1 MIDPYEFLSE
11 LKIKDVNFITGVPD
25 SLLKNF
31 IKAIDD
37 SFLSENHVIAAN
49 EGNAIALAAGHY
61 ISTNCPSI
69 VYLQNSGLGNA
80 INPLVSLTD
89 DKVYSIPMMLMIGWR
104 GEPGTKDEPQHLK
117 QGQIT
122 EELLDILTIPY
133 FKINSFTKIA
143 EVLNI
148 AFDKMNEIN
157 SPVALLV
164 SQDTFETV
172 KFEIEKNDLKL
183 ISREQAIEEILS
195 LLPLNSL
202 VISTTGMASREVFEI
217 REKKLQNHDQDFLTV
232 GSMGHA
238 SSIALMIAKNL
249 PSRLVVCIDGDGSV
263 IMHMGSLG
271 VIGQSNSKNFLHI
284 LLNNGSHDSVGGQ
297 PTVGHKVDFQSI
309 AASSGYL
316 NSCFTNDIDT
326 LKTEINRLKILSGP
340 NFLEVQVKK
349 GARNDLG
356 RPNLSPKENLVNFMR
371 NIHNANV

>member
-80 INPLVSLTD
+80 INPLVSLTN

-133 FKINSFTKIA
+133 FKINSFTNIA

-340 NFLEVQVKK
+340 NFLEVQIKK

>member
-80 INPLVSLTD
+80 INPLVSLTN

-217 REKKLQNHDQDFLTV
+217 RERKLQNHDQDFLTV

>member
-1 MIDPYEFLSE
+1 MIDPYEFLCH
-11 LKIKDVNFITGVPD
+11 LKIKEINFITGVPD
-25 SLLKNF
+25 SLLKDF

-61 ISTNCPSI
+61 ISANSPSF
-69 VYLQNSGLGNA
+69 VYMQNSGLGNA

-89 DKVYSIPMMLMIGWR
+89 NKVYSIPMMLMIGWR

-122 EELLDILTIPY
+122 EDLLDILTIPY
-133 FKINSFTKIA
+133 FKINSLTKIA
-143 EVLNI
+143 EVLDV
-148 AFDKMNEIN
+148 AFNKMNEIS

-172 KFEIEKNDLKL
+172 KPGIEKNDLTL
-183 ISREQAIEEILS
+183 LSREQAIKEILS
-195 LLPLNSL
+195 LLPSNSL

-217 REKKLQNHDQDFLTV
+217 REKMSQNHDQDFLTV

-249 PSRLVVCIDGDGSV
+249 PSRLVVCIDGDGSI

-297 PTVGHKVDFQSI
+297 PTVGLKLDFQSI
-309 AASSGYL
+309 AKSSGYL
-316 NSCFTNDIDT
+316 NSCFINDRDT
-326 LKTEINRLKILSGP
+326 LKTEINRLKFLSGP
-340 NFLEVQVKK
+340 NFLEVRVKK

-356 RPNLSPKENLVNFMR
+356 RPNLLPKENLINFMR
-371 NIHNANV
+371 NIINENV

>member
-1 MIDPYEFLSE
+1 
-11 LKIKDVNFITGVPD
+11 V
-25 SLLKNF
+25 
-31 IKAIDD
+31 
-37 SFLSENHVIAAN
+37 
-49 EGNAIALAAGHY
+49 
-61 ISTNCPSI
+61 
-69 VYLQNSGLGNA
+69 
-80 INPLVSLTD
+80 
-89 DKVYSIPMMLMIGWR
+89 
-104 GEPGTKDEPQHLK
+104 
-117 QGQIT
+117 
-122 EELLDILTIPY
+122 
-133 FKINSFTKIA
+133 
-143 EVLNI
+143 
-148 AFDKMNEIN
+148 
-157 SPVALLV
+157 
-164 SQDTFETV
+164 
-172 KFEIEKNDLKL
+172 
-183 ISREQAIEEILS
+183 EILS
-195 LLPLNSL
+195 LLPSNSL

-271 VIGQSNSKNFLHI
+271 VIGQSNSRNFLHI

-297 PTVGHKVDFQSI
+297 PTVGHKVDFQGI

-326 LKTEINRLKILSGP
+326 LKTEINRLKFLSGP
-340 NFLEVQVKK
+340 SFLEVQVKK

>member
-1 MIDPYEFLSE
+1 MIDPYEFLDE
-11 LKIKDVNFITGVPD
+11 LKIKDFNFITGVPD

-122 EELLDILTIPY
+122 EELLDILSIPY

-148 AFDKMNEIN
+148 AFNKMNEIS

-172 KFEIEKNDLKL
+172 KFEIENNDFKL
-183 ISREQAIEEILS
+183 MSREPAIEEILS
-195 LLPLNSL
+195 LLPSNSL
-202 VISTTGMASREVFEI
+202 VVSTTGMASREVFEI

-271 VIGQSNSKNFLHI
+271 VIGQSNSRKFLHI

-316 NSCFTNDIDT
+316 NSSFANDIGT
-326 LKTEINRLKILSGP
+326 LKTEINRLKFLSGP

-349 GARNDLG
+349 GARSDLG
-356 RPNLSPKENLVNFMR
+356 RPNLSPKENLANFMW
-371 NIHNANV
+371 NIHNENV